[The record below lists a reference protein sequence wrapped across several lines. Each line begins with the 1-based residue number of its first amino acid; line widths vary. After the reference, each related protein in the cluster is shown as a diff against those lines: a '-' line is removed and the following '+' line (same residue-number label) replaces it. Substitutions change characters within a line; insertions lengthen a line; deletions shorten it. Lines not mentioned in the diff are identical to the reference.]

1 VLGFLLCLL
10 AEDLAFTFELLD
22 WAEALLL
29 ECQVSLLDFCK
40 VLWFKCPH
48 LVVKRKGYYSSMI
61 DAFEEYRCMKCEMRN
76 ASFIP
81 TFDCGN
87 ICPACPKESGT
98 MVLSMDALF
107 GLPRKKS
114 SGTSYGDA
122 IHGHYFFEDQCM
134 VDEFVSLA
142 PSRKK
147 KDVKVCFIMTI
158 GSFTLEVLH

>member
-1 VLGFLLCLL
+1 
-10 AEDLAFTFELLD
+10 
-22 WAEALLL
+22 
-29 ECQVSLLDFCK
+29 
-40 VLWFKCPH
+40 
-48 LVVKRKGYYSSMI
+48 
-61 DAFEEYRCMKCEMRN
+61 
-76 ASFIP
+76 
-81 TFDCGN
+81 
-87 ICPACPKESGT
+87 